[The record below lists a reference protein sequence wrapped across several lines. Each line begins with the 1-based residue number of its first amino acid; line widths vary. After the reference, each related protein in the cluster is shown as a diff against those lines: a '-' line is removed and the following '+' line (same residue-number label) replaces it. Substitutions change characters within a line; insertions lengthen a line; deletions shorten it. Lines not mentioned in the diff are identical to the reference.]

1 MGHGVKLSQAQKL
14 VKIFFNKFKI
24 PFVVTWNADDI
35 INSNHKMYCGRPG
48 AFGERGSNFIV
59 QKVMT
64 WTSKLS
70 CHLMTVLHQNFGS
83 DKPTG
88 NLGSAL
94 EKKAETQIKLEKNE
108 VNKGWITVE
117 CKRSRNRG
125 FEPFSFKVN
134 DKGLPEFVNNDF
146 EF

>member
-1 MGHGVKLSQAQKL
+1 MEQ
-14 VKIFFNKFKI
+14 
-24 PFVVTWNADDI
+24 
-35 INSNHKMYCGRPG
+35 
-48 AFGERGSNFIV
+48 SNFIV